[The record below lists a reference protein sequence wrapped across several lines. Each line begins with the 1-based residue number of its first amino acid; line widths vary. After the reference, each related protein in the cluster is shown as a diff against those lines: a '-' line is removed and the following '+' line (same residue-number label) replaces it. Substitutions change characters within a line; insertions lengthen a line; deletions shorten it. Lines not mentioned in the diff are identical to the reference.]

1 LRDAPAEQEANAP
14 QKASAKGAEARSV
27 AAAITDPV
35 NARVNG
41 SENLQADRERPHAQ
55 RIGDDQRPRNLDLQP
70 PSRYC
75 VCSSFA
81 S

>member
-1 LRDAPAEQEANAP
+1 
-14 QKASAKGAEARSV
+14 V

-35 NARVNG
+35 NARVSG
-41 SENLQADRERPHAQ
+41 GENLQADRERPRAQ
-55 RIGDDQRPRNLDLQP
+55 RIGDDQRPRILDLQAL
-70 PSRYC
+70 SRYC